1 MAAAIRKCQKFW
13 EKAHIKQGILQEMV
27 SKITVA
33 LRRPILSVRAP
44 PINAKKRGKERIR
57 DEPKRLCADR
67 PFRVPFQLEEGL
79 YQNMVSDSVS

>member
-44 PINAKKRGKERIR
+44 PINAKKTCSRKPSERVVPIS
-57 DEPKRLCADR
+57 RLES
-67 PFRVPFQLEEGL
+67 PIFRI
-79 YQNMVSDSVS
+79 